1 MRGFRGCGGRTR
13 WSRRKWKNETSTLGR
28 SSKDELA
35 VLRSEHEKLR
45 GPDDTV
51 LLFRGQPDAC
61 WFLKTTLDRKQER
74 MRIEDYYSLIGNIK
88 PEIEPE
94 RLSKRGTMRATNLA
108 GSLLSSF
115 AALAVSAT
123 L

>member
-1 MRGFRGCGGRTR
+1 
-13 WSRRKWKNETSTLGR
+13 
-28 SSKDELA
+28 
-35 VLRSEHEKLR
+35 
-45 GPDDTV
+45 
-51 LLFRGQPDAC
+51 
-61 WFLKTTLDRKQER
+61 
-74 MRIEDYYSLIGNIK
+74 MRIEDYYSLIGKIK
-88 PEIEPE
+88 PEIEPA